1 MKLKEIVFRN
11 ANGEIVALLSLTN
24 REKFDAATW
33 IEQVINEWGQL
44 YVSIEKS
51 K

>member
-1 MKLKEIVFRN
+1 MERQEIVFRN
-11 ANGEIVALLSLTN
+11 ANGEPVALLSLIN

-33 IEQVINEWGQL
+33 LEKVIKEWGQL
-44 YVSIEKS
+44 YVGIEKA